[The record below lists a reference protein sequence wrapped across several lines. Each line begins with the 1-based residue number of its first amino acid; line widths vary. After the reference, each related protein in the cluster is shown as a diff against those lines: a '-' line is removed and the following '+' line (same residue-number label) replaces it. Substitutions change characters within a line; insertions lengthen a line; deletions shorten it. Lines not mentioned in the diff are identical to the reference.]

1 MKRFLIVLFLLLPII
16 GCDGGIGTGFM
27 AKLIPEIIFKT
38 SSTSMEVGESILLT
52 WSSKDA
58 EFCNASG
65 VWSGTKSLS
74 GSERVMVST
83 PGNNEYR
90 LTCGGKSSEMSVAT
104 LLIVGERTFSGK
116 VIDGYIRGATV
127 FIDKNNNLVN
137 DVDEP
142 FIITDNEGA
151 FKLNYDNGNLIS
163 SGGFDLDTGN
173 PMDTLIMS
181 LPLSGYA
188 EFKTITPLTSLIKH
202 MQNPSIL
209 NLALGVD
216 KTIDLTKTDPIA
228 LKDQGEPY
236 LSLYEKGNQV
246 AIFALGLQVY
256 ISQLNGVDGLAVDAF
271 NSIATIIESE
281 YLATD
286 KAVNIEDEQYING
299 VIEHFIDLQ
308 FANNNITMPS
318 PTSLSNLKTI
328 MSKVIPILGFK
339 ETDYLSN
346 ALVNFATSTFSTDI
360 KSIANNSFDEI
371 RLNAYKDNVINYIAS
386 DQSVDPLG
394 LISLYDNTVFTSDI
408 DITNDV
414 SEDQPGIGNITIIN
428 YQLSTDDTALPINFT
443 NMVSN
448 EDGSLTFDLFVDPSL
463 YSYAGLSGIDLSILF
478 DENDLSIESDA
489 LELNIDGISIIND
502 KKADQIRLFWASDN
516 GINILEDSNIG
527 SLTIIPRNI
536 TDQTRIILKS
546 VLFGGSIGSID
557 SVPSRSDDSR
567 YQFVFSSNAF
577 N

>member
-1 MKRFLIVLFLLLPII
+1 
-16 GCDGGIGTGFM
+16 
-27 AKLIPEIIFKT
+27 
-38 SSTSMEVGESILLT
+38 
-52 WSSKDA
+52 
-58 EFCNASG
+58 
-65 VWSGTKSLS
+65 
-74 GSERVMVST
+74 
-83 PGNNEYR
+83 
-90 LTCGGKSSEMSVAT
+90 MSR
-104 LLIVGERTFSGK
+104 I
-116 VIDGYIRGATV
+116 
-127 FIDKNNNLVN
+127 
-137 DVDEP
+137 
-142 FIITDNEGA
+142 
-151 FKLNYDNGNLIS
+151 
-163 SGGFDLDTGN
+163 
-173 PMDTLIMS
+173 
-181 LPLSGYA
+181 
-188 EFKTITPLTSLIKH
+188 
-202 MQNPSIL
+202 
-209 NLALGVD
+209 
-216 KTIDLTKTDPIA
+216 
-228 LKDQGEPY
+228 Y
-236 LSLYEKGNQV
+236 LSIRGNQV
-246 AIFALGLQVY
+246 AIIALGLQVY
-256 ISQLNGVDGLAVDAF
+256 ISQLNGVDGLAIDAF

-308 FANNNITMPS
+308 FANNNFAMPS

-443 NMVSN
+443 NMVTN

>member
-1 MKRFLIVLFLLLPII
+1 MKRFIIVSFLLLTIS
-16 GCDGGIGTGFM
+16 GCDGKIGSGLIANF
-27 AKLIPEIIFKT
+27 IPEVIFNT
-38 SSTSMEVGESILLT
+38 SSTSIEVGESILLT

-65 VWSGTKSLS
+65 VWSGKKPLS
-74 GSERVMVST
+74 GSERIIVST
-83 PGNNEYR
+83 PGKNEYR
-90 LTCGGKSSEMSVAT
+90 LTCGGKSSEMSAAT
-104 LLIVGERTFSGK
+104 LFIMGERTFSGK
-116 VIDGYIRGATV
+116 VIDGYIRGAMV
-127 FIDKNNNLVN
+127 FIDKNDNFVN

-142 FIITDNEGA
+142 FTITNNEGA
-151 FKLNYDNGNLIS
+151 FKLNYDTGNLIS
-163 SGGFDLDTGN
+163 SGGFDLETGN

-181 LPLSGYA
+181 SPLSGYS

-209 NLALGVD
+209 NLALGID

-246 AIFALGLQVY
+246 GIFALGLLTYV
-256 ISQLNGVDGLAVDAF
+256 SELNGVGGLTIDAF
-271 NSIATIIESE
+271 NSIATIIETE

-308 FANNNITMPS
+308 FVNNNIAMPS

-339 ETDYLSN
+339 QADYLSN

-394 LISLYDNTVFTSDI
+394 LISQYDNTVFTSDI
-408 DITNDV
+408 DINTDL
-414 SEDQPGIGNITIIN
+414 SEDQSGIGNITIIN
-428 YQLSTDDTALPINFT
+428 YQLSTNDTALPINLS
-443 NMVSN
+443 NMLTN
-448 EDGSLTFDLFVDPSL
+448 EDGSLTFDLFVDPL
-463 YSYAGLSGIDLSILF
+463 IYSYGGLSGIDLSILF
-478 DENDLSIESDA
+478 DENELSIESDA

-516 GINILEDSNIG
+516 GINILKNSNIG
-527 SLTIIPRNI
+527 RLTIIPKNI
-536 TDQTRIILKS
+536 TDQTSIDLKS

-557 SVPSRSDDSR
+557 SVPSRSDVSR